1 MWARARCLSSCT
13 VRHFP
18 IAFWA
23 PDGGPNVEPDG
34 PKSPPDVGFSTSGL
48 SPAATSMSALQAM
61 HVRRRWAQ
69 LFIRRDCGARWSR
82 ALEAAHA

>member
-1 MWARARCLSSCT
+1 MLFYTPSTSYPT

-48 SPAATSMSALQAM
+48 GPAATSMNTLQDM
-61 HVRRRWAQ
+61 HARRGRAP
-69 LFIRRDCGARWSR
+69 LSIRYGCGARWSTV
-82 ALEAAHA
+82 LEAA